1 MNIMFC
7 GDKNIQDGLM
17 IAILSLINQSKEKLN
32 IYVLTLDVDMNG
44 KHYEMIGDNLIDFL
58 NGKVKEKDAESFVRK
73 IDVTETFKMEMPSA
87 NLGTRFTPCCM
98 LRLFADEIEEIPD
111 TVLYLDTDVIVK
123 DDCSEFYHQDMEG
136 IEIAGVLDYYGRWFF
151 KKNPLKFDYLNS
163 GVLLLNMKE
172 IRKTGLFRKCRNR
185 CSEKK
190 MFMPDQSALN
200 KLAVNKK
207 ICARKYNDQRRYHED
222 TVIQHFTTTFRFFPK
237 VKTVTVKPW
246 NIDEVHNVLKLY
258 QYDDIL
264 DEFLNTKKEYLERL

>member
-58 NGKVKEKDAESFVRK
+58 NGKVKEKDAESFVKK
-73 IDVTETFKMEMPSA
+73 IDVTEHFKKEMPSA

-123 DDCSEFYHQDMEG
+123 CDCSEFYYQDMDG

-172 IRKTGLFRKCRNR
+172 IRKTGLFKKCRSR
-185 CSEKK
+185 CTQKK
-190 MFMPDQSALN
+190 MFMPDQSSLN

-207 ICARKYNDQRRYHED
+207 ICPRRYNDQRRYHED
-222 TVIQHFTTTFRFFPK
+222 TVIQHFTTTFRFFPR

-246 NIDEVHNVLKLY
+246 NIESVHNVLKLY
-258 QYDDIL
+258 QYDDVL
-264 DEFLNTKKEYLERL
+264 DEFQNTKKEYLERL